1 MSDSGDHVAISCE
14 IIYIY
19 IYINIYM
26 KILNTKCALIT
37 EYERNLDNMSYKS
50 TSDKFFLK
58 TSKIV
63 FKLLWSV
70 VRTCKKPL
78 D

>member
-1 MSDSGDHVAISCE
+1 
-14 IIYIY
+14 
-19 IYINIYM
+19 M